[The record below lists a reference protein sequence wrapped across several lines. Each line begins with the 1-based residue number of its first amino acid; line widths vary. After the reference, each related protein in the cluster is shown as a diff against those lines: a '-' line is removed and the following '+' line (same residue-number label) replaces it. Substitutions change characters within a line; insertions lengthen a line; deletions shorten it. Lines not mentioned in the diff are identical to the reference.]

1 MDQPETAPAPHA
13 PAHHAPPHAARSAFE
28 RLVEGALWQV
38 RWVMFLPVVALLA
51 SAVHFSYK
59 AAFHV
64 YEAFEAASGTE
75 SLILHIEAMD
85 ASLLAA
91 AEIIFALGL
100 YELFISKINVEG
112 AEAARSVLVIHS
124 LDDLKS
130 KLGKIIIM
138 LLVVR
143 FFKLVQSFV
152 PHTSPEVL
160 AFAGGVVGMAVTLYL
175 VKARHE

>member
-1 MDQPETAPAPHA
+1 MDTEPTPAPHA
-13 PAHHAPPHAARSAFE
+13 PTTVHRGLAE
-28 RLVEGALWQV
+28 RIIEGALWQV
-38 RWVMFLPVVALLA
+38 RWVMFVPVLGLLV
-51 SAVHFSYK
+51 SAIHFSYK

-64 YEAFEAASGTE
+64 YEALHAASGTE

-143 FFKLVQSFV
+143 FFKLVQSFE
-152 PHTSPEVL
+152 PHTGPEVL
-160 AFAGGVVGMAVTLYL
+160 AFAGGAVGMAVTLYL